1 MRDSWPRIRSPGYV
15 GVPVGVVGVGDAHG
29 PLLRL
34 RVVPANE
41 VLSERRRRD
50 SNPRYPVE
58 RYNTLAGCRLQ
69 PLGHSSGARVYQRR
83 AATSTRLGRRL
94 SALVLDLLRGL
105 FVDDVGLL
113 IGWLGF
119 EDLLS

>member
-1 MRDSWPRIRSPGYV
+1 MRDLWSRIRCSGYV
-15 GVPVGVVGVGDAHG
+15 GVVRVGISPG
-29 PLLRL
+29 PLPYP
-34 RVVPANE
+34 RVAPANAG
-41 VLSERRRRD
+41 LLERRRRD

-83 AATSTRLGRRL
+83 AASSTRLGRRL
-94 SALVLDLLRGL
+94 SVLVLDLLRGL

-113 IGWLGF
+113 I
-119 EDLLS
+119 